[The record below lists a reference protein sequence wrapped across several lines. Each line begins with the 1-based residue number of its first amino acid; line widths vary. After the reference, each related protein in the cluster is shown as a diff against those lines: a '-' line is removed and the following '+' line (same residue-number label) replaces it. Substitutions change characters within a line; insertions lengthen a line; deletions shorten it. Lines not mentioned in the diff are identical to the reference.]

1 MGFQILLSSGEMNRS
16 SVEQVLSVN
25 EDDIGVFAE
34 AVEKDLLAIRRNVEA
49 ADGITGPEFSELTKT
64 ARSEIA
70 EPKVLFTERTLK

>member
-1 MGFQILLSSGEMNRS
+1 MSSSDPARVPNDPTVR
-16 SVEQVLSVN
+16 LSVD

-34 AVEKDLLAIRRNVEA
+34 AVEKDSLAIRRNVEA

-70 EPKVLFTERTLK
+70 EPEVLFTERTLK

>member
-34 AVEKDLLAIRRNVEA
+34 AVALSTISRAGACRCRR
-49 ADGITGPEFSELTKT
+49 
-64 ARSEIA
+64 
-70 EPKVLFTERTLK
+70 